1 MQLGY
6 VIVYVPDVE
15 EALEFYERA
24 FGMSRRF
31 LHDSGDFGEVETDG
45 ARLAFT
51 SHRLGESA
59 VPVPYVAADPS
70 APPFGF
76 ELTLLTD
83 QVDSAFA
90 AAVAGGA
97 TPLAEPHDEPWGQR
111 VSYVRDIVG
120 ILVGIATPM
129 P

>member
-1 MQLGY
+1 MRLGY
-6 VIVYVPDVE
+6 VIVYVPDVAH
-15 EALEFYERA
+15 ALDFYERA

-31 LHDSGDFGEVETDG
+31 LHESGDFGEVEMDG

-51 SHRLGESA
+51 SHRLGESV
-59 VPVPYVAADPS
+59 VPMPYVAVDAGS
-70 APPFGF
+70 PPVGI

-83 QVDSAFA
+83 DVDAAFA
-90 AAVAGGA
+90 VAVDAGA

-111 VSYVRDIVG
+111 VSYVRDAFGV
-120 ILVGIATPM
+120 LVGIATPM

>member
-90 AAVAGGA
+90 AAVAAGA

-111 VSYVRDIVG
+111 VSDVRDIVG

-129 P
+129 S